1 MNSESNKFSY
11 YNIFDNKNK
20 KEFDKEKCLKFC
32 GLVLFLNICIN
43 AYNEGL
49 LELENSKTDLEPD
62 SETDF
67 ILIEPVD

>member
-1 MNSESNKFSY
+1 MNSENNNFSY
-11 YNIFDNKNK
+11 YNVFNSKDIK
-20 KEFDKEKCLKFC
+20 KFDKEKCLKFC

-49 LELENSKTDLEPD
+49 LELENTDSD
-62 SETDF
+62 SDSDF